1 MELVE
6 SSPATEHH
14 PEMNREEASGESS
27 SSNQLENWTEEQD
40 QLKKKLIAHDD
51 FPWKLPSSPTEL
63 PQGSETLK
71 YVGGVD
77 ISFSKD
83 DSSVACACLVVLE
96 LPSLRV
102 VHNELSLLRL
112 QVPYVPGFL
121 AFREAPVLL
130 QILEKMR
137 DDQHPFYP
145 QVLMVDG
152 NGILHPRGFG
162 LACHLGVL
170 AHLPT
175 IGVGKNL
182 HHVDGLDHSE
192 VRRSFLLKENEDEQ
206 VIKLVGNSGFTW
218 GVGFRPTLSS
228 VKPIYVSLGHRISLD
243 SAVEVVKMTCKY
255 RVPEPIRQ
263 ADMRS
268 RAYLQKH
275 LLGLLKDL
283 GHTEWVTS

>member
-1 MELVE
+1 MDGED
-6 SSPATEHH
+6 
-14 PEMNREEASGESS
+14 ASGESS
-27 SSNQLENWTEEQD
+27 SSNQQANWTEEQD

-51 FPWKLPSSPTEL
+51 FPWKLPSSTSL

-112 QVPYVPGFL
+112 RVPYVPGFL
-121 AFREAPVLL
+121 AFREIL
-130 QILEKMR
+130 QKMR
-137 DDQHPFYP
+137 DDEHPFYP

-192 VRRSFLLKENEDEQ
+192 VRRSFQLKENEGER

-228 VKPIYVSLGHRISLD
+228 LKPIYVSVGHRISLD

-275 LLGLLKDL
+275 QLRLLKDL
-283 GHTEWVTS
+283 EPLD